1 MDDQQTQQ
9 APQEPQ
15 QQFAQ
20 AQPPVGKL
28 KTDRSLLLLILLSIV
43 TLGIYGLIFWYK
55 VSKDINLI
63 ASRYD
68 GKTTMNYALLVF
80 LIAPI
85 TLGIGALVWEHKF
98 CNRVGEELARRN
110 IDFKISASDFW
121 IWGVLLG
128 FTIVCP
134 IILVNKQINA
144 MNKLT
149 ENYNTY
155 G

>member
-1 MDDQQTQQ
+1 MDDQQ
-9 APQEPQ
+9 PQ

-20 AQPPVGKL
+20 PQPPVGQL
-28 KTDRSLLLLILLSIV
+28 KTNRSLLMLILLSIV
-43 TLGIYGLIFWYK
+43 TFGIYGIIFWYHA
-55 VSKDINLI
+55 SRDLNLI

-85 TLGIGALVWEHKF
+85 TLGIGALVWEHKYS
-98 CNRVGEELARRN
+98 NRMGEELARRN
-110 IDFKISASDFW
+110 IDYKISAADFW
-121 IWGVLLG
+121 IWSVLLG

-134 IILVNKQINA
+134 FIFINRQITA
-144 MNKLT
+144 MNKLS
-149 ENYNTY
+149 ENYNIN